1 MNDETNKL
9 REIVERATA
18 TPRIDDDNV
27 PQDLDAETLAL
38 RSGWL
43 QLGKLIEEE
52 VKSGAGHICI
62 HERCAAKRPAVVRR
76 GQAGWSLWIAVS
88 AASLLVALG
97 IAFAMQFFGGPH
109 QPQKNLPPIAGSD
122 APPKQPAAPG
132 VAHTPAPPRAS
143 QPNPHIAKAS
153 DHLQWGDSVDEE
165 ISAVGEATIYAKQDV
180 FAQSS
185 GVLEIETGLDELT
198 KEVEQG
204 SL

>member
-1 MNDETNKL
+1 MNDDATRL

-18 TPRIDDDNV
+18 APDFDDNDL
-27 PQDLDAETLAL
+27 PQDLDAETAAL
-38 RSGWL
+38 RGGWL
-43 QLGKLIEEE
+43 QLGNLIEEE
-52 VKSGAGHICI
+52 VKSGARHICI
-62 HERCAAKRPAVVRR
+62 HERCAAKRTAAVHRAH
-76 GQAGWSLWIAVS
+76 AGWSPWLAVS
-88 AASLLVALG
+88 AASLLVATG
-97 IAFAMQFFGGPH
+97 IAFAVRFFGGPH
-109 QPQKNLPPIAGSD
+109 EPQKNLPPIAGSNV
-122 APPKQPAAPG
+122 PPKQSAAPA
-132 VAHTPAPPRAS
+132 VVHTPAPPPAS